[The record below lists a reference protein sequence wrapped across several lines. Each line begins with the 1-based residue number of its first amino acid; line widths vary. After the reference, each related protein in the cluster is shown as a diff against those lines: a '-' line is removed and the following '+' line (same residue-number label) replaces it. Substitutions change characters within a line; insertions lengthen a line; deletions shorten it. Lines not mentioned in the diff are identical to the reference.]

1 MVNTMTAEEIL
12 NNIEEEKKEDL
23 SHLLDTS
30 YPLLQKFRELAP
42 GTYKHSQA
50 LESMIEGV
58 ALELGLDV
66 TFMRVAAMY
75 HDTGK
80 MHNPKYFTENQL
92 EDENL
97 HKDLDPWISS
107 QIIRCHVADTVNILI
122 NDKNFPREL
131 IELISQHHGTSVIR
145 YFFSKSKDDDAARF
159 RYKCAKPTC
168 VESAALMITDHIEA
182 TTRSLNQAGKLDPK
196 EVIDNTIQNLID
208 DGQLDEVTMKLG
220 DLKRIKLALA
230 KELEG
235 IYQKRVDYDEAEET
249 EEDTK
254 DKN

>member
-1 MVNTMTAEEIL
+1 MMTAEEIL

-23 SHLLDTS
+23 SFLLDTS

-75 HDTGK
+75 HDVGK

-92 EDENL
+92 EDEDL
-97 HKDLDPWISS
+97 HKDLDPWIST
-107 QIIRCHVADTVNILI
+107 QIIRSHVADTVNILI
-122 NDKNFPREL
+122 NDKHFPREL
-131 IELISQHHGTSVIR
+131 IEIISQHHGTSVIQ
-145 YFFSKSKDDDAARF
+145 YFFNKSKEEDSLRF
-159 RYKCAKPTC
+159 RYKGTKPTC
-168 VESAALMITDHIEA
+168 VESAVLIITDHIEA
-182 TTRSLNQAGKLDPK
+182 TTRSLSQSGKLDPK
-196 EVIDNTIQNLID
+196 EVIDSSIQNLLD
-208 DGQLDEVTMKLG
+208 DGQLDAVVIRLG
-220 DLKRIKLALA
+220 DLKKIKIALA

-235 IYQKRVDYDEAEET
+235 IYQKRVDYSELETKNKEEN
-249 EEDTK
+249 ED
-254 DKN
+254 